1 MKAQD
6 MIKKKRGIFLKGQL
20 KFVGIENVVI
30 EVKYLISELNRKLDI
45 ASERGDEFKGKSEE
59 IIQSAD
65 KWVEAGLEEVK
76 NSFRGCSGYLGR
88 RWLWC
93 PGQKKVVL
101 VKIEKRGWIR
111 MNFRILCISWLRKR
125 KGYLKREVCLSSERK
140 TKTNGWKLE
149 RSWLS
154 HIIKKILLF

>member
-6 MIKKKRGIFLKGQL
+6 MIKKRGIFLKGQL

-65 KWVEAGLEEVK
+65 K
-76 NSFRGCSGYLGR
+76 
-88 RWLWC
+88 
-93 PGQKKVVL
+93 
-101 VKIEKRGWIR
+101 
-111 MNFRILCISWLRKR
+111 
-125 KGYLKREVCLSSERK
+125 
-140 TKTNGWKLE
+140 
-149 RSWLS
+149 
-154 HIIKKILLF
+154 